1 MHETECFSHGGSNFA
16 SDFPTVKH
24 VRMLLIMFLKSKF
37 IIFFEPLKFYV
48 FLLKITVLLETI
60 SRKMFYFIG

>member
-1 MHETECFSHGGSNFA
+1 MGVVTLQAIFRA
-16 SDFPTVKH
+16 VKH

-37 IIFFEPLKFYV
+37 IFFFELLKFYRV

-60 SRKMFYFIG
+60 SRNLFYFIGQ